1 MHTHTAGCYRL
12 VQIVLLVV
20 VSVWARPAFGA
31 PIVFN
36 DRASFTAAVGRGSVM
51 TFDEPITCSELRVE
65 FGTCRADVDRAAFE
79 FESYFYGSSFVDV
92 VPIREWSA
100 SLTFDRPVRAIGFD
114 LIALSDNP
122 FFISISTSSPSSR
135 LPFFTFSGDAFF
147 GLLLDDGDIFGV
159 GMNPFGPSS
168 VGKAAPFAIDNLQI
182 ASVPEPGTA
191 LLAGLAALGLLARP
205 RWRSKR

>member
-1 MHTHTAGCYRL
+1 MQVA
-12 VQIVLLVV
+12 VFVV
-20 VSVWARPAFGA
+20 VGLWAGPASGA

-36 DRASFTAAVGRGSVM
+36 DRASFRAAVGPDSVM

-65 FGTCRADVDRAAFE
+65 AGACRANVGNAAFE
-79 FESYFYGSSFVDV
+79 FDSFFYESSFVDV

-114 LIALSDNP
+114 LIGLSDNP

-147 GLLLDDGDIFGV
+147 GLLLEDGDIFGV
-159 GMNPFGPSS
+159 GLNPFGPPSS
-168 VGKAAPFAIDNLQI
+168 GRAAPFAIDNVEV

-191 LLAGLAALGLLARP
+191 LLAGLAAIGLLVRP
-205 RWRSKR
+205 RRRSKR

>member
-1 MHTHTAGCYRL
+1 MQVA
-12 VQIVLLVV
+12 LLVAV
-20 VSVWARPAFGA
+20 GLWARPAFGA

-51 TFDEPITCSELRVE
+51 GFDDPITCSELRVE
-65 FGTCRADVDRAAFE
+65 FGTCRANVGEAAFE
-79 FESYFYGSSFVDV
+79 FDSFFYGSSFVDV
-92 VPIREWSA
+92 VPVREWSA

-135 LPFFTFSGDAFF
+135 LPFFTFTGDAFF

-159 GMNPFGPSS
+159 GMNPFGPPSS
-168 VGKAAPFAIDNLQI
+168 GRAAPFAIDNLQI

-191 LLAGLAALGLLARP
+191 LLAGLAAMGLLARP
-205 RWRSKR
+205 RWRLKR